1 MEEGDALEMKITINL
16 RKEEASA
23 GSLNLTMGNIQ
34 ILLLHRVLRLIQMYF
49 SPLDLKKVSGRI
61 LSTLHWVVGPSLKVL
76 QNKEKHIG
84 VKIKMDGPTLILPE
98 QKENQDLF
106 SIYLGQVSLENMM
119 MKEGAVENMM
129 LVMAGGQ
136 VTRAVMNVNQC
147 IEQLDLIVDELG
159 CKMDV
164 KKNRG
169 KGTTDVVISID
180 NTNVAVGPK
189 DIQLGLHIL
198 QNNLLKTK
206 QDLCELL
213 PECPFTLSEEQQPLV
228 VGDTKW
234 TIQLMTDQ
242 VLLKPTWPY
251 LKRSPFR

>member
-1 MEEGDALEMKITINL
+1 M
-16 RKEEASA
+16 
-23 GSLNLTMGNIQ
+23 
-34 ILLLHRVLRLIQMYF
+34 
-49 SPLDLKKVSGRI
+49 
-61 LSTLHWVVGPSLKVL
+61 
-76 QNKEKHIG
+76 
-84 VKIKMDGPTLILPE
+84 
-98 QKENQDLF
+98 
-106 SIYLGQVSLENMM
+106 
-119 MKEGAVENMM
+119 ENMM

-159 CKMDV
+159 CKMDM

-242 VLLKPTWPY
+242 VQLLKPTWPY